1 MKINREY
8 VEKNINRDIRLK
20 GQRKIEYLVIHYV
33 GAESSARN
41 NAIYF
46 SRNYVGASAH
56 YFVDETDTIYQS
68 VWDKNVAWS
77 VGNSTYKHPKARN
90 HNTLNIEMCVKKKN
104 GKWYFEPKTIE
115 NTIWLAK
122 RLVKKYKIPK
132 NNLIRHYDV
141 TGKNCPAPFVS
152 DTKAWNN
159 FKDKVYYV
167 APAPKNTFKKIKD
180 NFIFNKNSSL
190 VEIKTGKKIQAFKKG
205 DKLFIEDLVDNKF
218 YRTKYSSDNKILN
231 GFKKEDLTLEKE
243 IIMINELKAEIE
255 SLKKQNTALKATEQA
270 LRKEIALDKE
280 SIVFKF
286 KVAKNGKYR
295 LALNKNEIIL
305 IKKN

>member
-1 MKINREY
+1 MKINTDY
-8 VEKNINRDIRLK
+8 VDKNKNKDIKLA

-33 GAESSARN
+33 GAVSSAKN

-46 SRNYVGASAH
+46 SKNYVGASAH

-90 HNTLNIEMCVKKKN
+90 ENTLNIEMCVKKS
-104 GKWYFEPKTIE
+104 GSKWYFNQKTIE

-122 RLVKKYKIPK
+122 RLVEKYKIPK

-141 TGKNCPAPFVS
+141 TGKNCPEPFVK
-152 DTKAWNN
+152 DIKAWNN

-167 APAPKNTFKKIKD
+167 APKNTFKKIKD
-180 NFIFNKNSSL
+180 HFIFNKNSNL
-190 VEIKTGKKIQAFKKG
+190 VEIATGKKIQAFKKG
-205 DKLFIEDLVDNKF
+205 DKLFIEDLVNDKF
-218 YRTKYSSDNKILN
+218 YRTKYSTENKILN

-255 SLKKQNTALKATEQA
+255 SLKKQNTALKGIEQA
-270 LRKEIALDKE
+270 LRKEIALNKE
-280 SIVFKF
+280 SIVFSF

-295 LALNKNEIIL
+295 LALNKNETIL